1 MTIAALAIGVDI
13 EEVESYDRLSIAWS
27 RRHRPSLPFEL
38 LAALLDPLGLV
49 FQRSGHCHYYQQY

>member
-38 LAALLDPLGLV
+38 LAALLDP
-49 FQRSGHCHYYQQY
+49 